1 MPAKQKTFEV
11 GLVMAGAVSAGAYTA
26 GVMDFLLMALEDWYA
41 AKQEGKNVP
50 NHDVCIKVMTGAS
63 AGGMTTALTTVEM
76 IQRAAEPGRSSVK
89 EFQSKMYE
97 AWVNRIDIS
106 ELLKTNDL
114 KDGEIKSLLDS
125 SILDT
130 IADEV
135 LNIPAIPKWKGLPY
149 VEKELK
155 LFLTLS
161 NLRGLPYD
169 IKLNGQTGLPHG
181 MSDHADYQYL
191 KITDQ
196 TDIADW
202 IKLRNAAIATGAFP
216 VGLAPRLIERDLN
229 EYKERISKDGRDISG
244 LMKVKESNKP
254 YTFVAVDGG
263 LLNNEPIELARS
275 VWQNVKAKRKETID
289 AYDDVLQARKEVEAE
304 TLECPYA
311 LILIDPFPDQVD
323 LGKDATPEDATLMNI
338 LGPIIGALRS
348 QSLFKVEELLHAAD
362 ESKLDRFLISPI
374 RYTETNT
381 LALNALA
388 CGFFA
393 GFGGFMS
400 HDFRHHDYELGKRN
414 CQRFLK
420 EYFTMPIE
428 DAEKLGWYAKDAVA
442 NLDDY
447 LTEDKKSYQILPI
460 IKGSRADAKLEKVE
474 WPAYT
479 KAKSEKLKKQI
490 TTRVSA
496 LLSISLPLSWT
507 SKRWTFILI
516 ILLLLLAV
524 SGEFVKAAQ
533 AQCGCE
539 IVINGLK
546 NSYILILQAI
556 FFLVAVALIII
567 RFVKRMIA
575 MKLVKGAHGMI
586 LKYIK
591 QWGIRIV

>member
-1 MPAKQKTFEV
+1 MAGKQKTFEV

-50 NHDVCIKVMTGAS
+50 DHDVCIKVMTGAS

-76 IQRAAEPGRSSVK
+76 IQRAEHPGRSK
-89 EFQSKMYE
+89 AKGFESKMQE

-106 ELLKTNDL
+106 ELLKVSDL

-130 IADEV
+130 IAN
-135 LNIPAIPKWKGLPY
+135 NILDIPNIPKWKGLPY
-149 VEKELK
+149 VENELK
-155 LFLTLS
+155 IFLTLS

-196 TDIADW
+196 TDTADW

-263 LLNNEPIELARS
+263 MLNNEPIELARS
-275 VWQNVKAKRKETID
+275 VWQNVKAERKEKILE
-289 AYDDVLQARKEVEAE
+289 YDDVLEARKEMEA
-304 TLECPYA
+304 TSLECPYA

-338 LGPIIGALRS
+338 IGPIIGALRS

-362 ESKLDRFLISPI
+362 ETKLDRFLISPI

-400 HDFRHHDYELGKRN
+400 HAFRHHDYELGKRN

-428 DAEKLGWYAKDAVA
+428 EAEKLGWYDKNSVA
-442 NLDDY
+442 TPDDY
-447 LTEDKKSYQILPI
+447 LTEDKKSYQIIPI
-460 IKGSRADAKLEKVE
+460 IKGSRADAKLDKVA
-474 WPAYT
+474 WPVYT
-479 KAKSEKLKKQI
+479 KEQSSKLKKQI
-490 TTRVSA
+490 TTRVNG
-496 LLSISLPLSWT
+496 LLSISLPLRWT
-507 SKRWTFILI
+507 SRRWALTLI
-516 ILLLLLAV
+516 IILLLLAV

-533 AQCGCE
+533 TQCGCA
-539 IVINGLK
+539 ILINGLK

-556 FFLVAVALIII
+556 FFLAAVALVII

-575 MKLVKGAHGMI
+575 LKLVHAAHGMI
-586 LKYIK
+586 LRYIR
-591 QWGIRIV
+591 QWGIKIV